1 MELYINNIL
10 VDLNQRIP
18 FPLTYNISDIKDLSA
33 RKGNNSKTITLPGTK
48 TNYELMLSVFSV
60 SISDTADTSSSQ
72 FINYDPSVK
81 AEARYYDEGILQFQ
95 GVCQLQE
102 CILLNGTWS
111 FNIILISESIDYI
124 SRLAKI
130 KVNELGWS
138 EYDHAFTR
146 QSQIDSWDG
155 IVQYNGSP
163 VSVYTSPDWDGTG
176 YYYGLIDYGY
186 SRTAPNYFDV
196 DQILPQVHCYEIL
209 KKAFDY
215 AEISW
220 SSNFLES
227 QIFKRLLLAWGG
239 GDLPTIDS
247 AQSINDSA
255 YTSEQNNGSGF
266 LIYNGLT
273 ISPIVFTDQGGTTSS
288 LTFPSQTFLD
298 NLDVTIVQD
307 NLNQVDVLAPM
318 RFTAAS
324 EGLFNINYYGDH
336 EFKWDISFQFG
347 TLLTNIQGTYFFDIL
362 VYKNNALIATD
373 VVYSGSLSGASMSYT
388 TAFNF
393 DYNRQINL
401 LINDTV
407 TIKVRLRM
415 PEMYVTAPTTQN
427 ETASYTTSVETL
439 GSFLDIVK
447 TVQEFTPGGTISLVP
462 FLPDMDCATFFKG
475 IITAFNLY
483 VKPSVDNAQ
492 IMEIEPLND
501 FYDDSSQA
509 IVWTEIVD
517 RSKEIKVTPTINFA
531 SKNYVF
537 QFENDDDFFNSQYL
551 NDVDKQYGSF
561 LIQSQNQFA
570 TGDTTFKLP
579 FSQKLLVNIPFD
591 ETTFTGLI
599 VPRSFQ
605 VKFNEDGSSEVVF
618 KKGKPFL
625 VQLGDMTTGNWYHVD
640 EVGTAYLNTTYP
652 YVGHLDNLTAP
663 TFDFNWGA
671 PYFVYWQSAVYTTNN
686 LYNYHEKFLK
696 EIISPFGKKVD
707 LSAKINAE
715 IINTLDFKKLINID
729 GVVYRLQK
737 VADYDSTQLDT
748 TKIELIRILEGE
760 SIGVNNPS
768 LPDDPFTKQF
778 VRATEDGIFRETE
791 DGLDN
796 RRVE

>member
-10 VDLNQRIP
+10 VDLDQRIP
-18 FPLTYNISDIKDLSA
+18 FPLTYNISDIKDLSS
-33 RKGNNSKTITLPGTK
+33 RKGNNSKTISLPGTK
-48 TNYELMLSVFSV
+48 TNYQLMLSVFST
-60 SISDTADTSSSQ
+60 SISDTSDVSSSQ

-102 CILLNGTWS
+102 CVLLNGTWS

-163 VSVYTSPDWDGTG
+163 VSVYSSPNWDGTG

-186 SRTAPNYFDV
+186 SRTAPDYFDV
-196 DQILPQVHCYEIL
+196 DQILPQVHCYEVL

-215 AEISW
+215 AEITW

-227 QIFKRLLLAWGG
+227 QRFKRMLLAWGG

-247 AQSINDSA
+247 AQSLNDSA
-255 YTSEQNNGSGF
+255 YTAEQNNTNGF
-266 LIYNGLT
+266 I
-273 ISPIVFTDQGGTTSS
+273 ISTLVSAIGNAIAYLPDSS
-288 LTFPSQTFLD
+288 VQD

-307 NLNQVDVLAPM
+307 NLNQVDLLTPM

-336 EFKWDISFQFG
+336 DVNFTFTAPNAISYLVYG
-347 TLLTNIQGTYFFDIL
+347 DWNVKLL
-362 VYKNNALIATD
+362 VYKNNILISDDIVYFDSFNGASANIATTI
-373 VVYSGSLSGASMSYT
+373 S
-388 TAFNF
+388 FN
-393 DYNRQINL
+393 YNRNINL
-401 LINDTV
+401 LINDTLTFKVVYTQISSQILGNGLNGLSSIDTTIEAV
-407 TIKVRLRM
+407 TS
-415 PEMYVTAPTTQN
+415 Q
-427 ETASYTTSVETL
+427 
-439 GSFLDIVK
+439 LDIVK
-447 TVQEFTPGGTISLVP
+447 TVQEFTPGGTISLTP

-483 VKPSVDNAQ
+483 VKPSVNDPQ

-509 IVWTEIVD
+509 LVWTEIVD
-517 RSKEIKVTPTINFA
+517 RSKEITVTPTINYA

-537 QFENDDDFFNSQYL
+537 QFESDDDYFNGEYL

-561 LIQSQNQFA
+561 LIESQNQFA

-579 FSQKLLVNIPFD
+579 FAQKLLVKIPFN
-591 ETTFTGLI
+591 ETTYTDLI
-599 VPRSFQ
+599 VPRTFQ
-605 VKFNEDGSSEVVF
+605 VKFNEDGSSEVVY

-625 VQLGDMTTGNWYHVD
+625 VQLGDMTTGDWYHVD
-640 EVGTAYLNTTYP
+640 ELGTAYLNNTYP
-652 YVGHLDNLTAP
+652 YVGHLDSLTAP

-671 PYFVYWQSAVYTTNN
+671 PYFVYWQTASYTTNN

-707 LSAKINAE
+707 LSVKLDAALINV
-715 IINTLDFKKLINID
+715 LDFKKLINID

-737 VADYDSTQLDT
+737 VSDYDSTKLDT
-748 TKIELIRILEGE
+748 TKIELIRILEGD
-760 SIGVNNPS
+760 SIGTNTPAIPFNPFER
-768 LPDDPFTKQF
+768 LDI
-778 VRATEDGIFRETE
+778 RRTEDGIDRETE
-791 DGLDN
+791 DGIDK
-796 RRVE
+796 RRTE

>member
-10 VDLNQRIP
+10 VDLDQRIP
-18 FPLTYNISDIKDLSA
+18 FPLTYNISDIKDLSS
-33 RKGNNSKTITLPGTK
+33 RKGNNSKTITLPGTR

-60 SISDTADTSSSQ
+60 SISDTTDSSQ

-81 AEARYYDEGILQFQ
+81 AEARYYDEGVLQFQ

-102 CILLNGTWS
+102 CVLLNGTWS

-130 KVNELGWS
+130 KINELGWS
-138 EYDHAFTR
+138 EYDHQFTR

-163 VSVYTSPDWDGTG
+163 VSVYSSPNWDGTG

-186 SRTAPNYFDV
+186 SRTAPDYFDV

-215 AEISW
+215 AQISW

-227 QIFKRLLLAWGG
+227 QVFKRLLLAWGG

-247 AQSINDSA
+247 AQSLNDSA
-255 YTSEQNNGSGF
+255 FTQEQNNGSGY
-266 LIYNGLT
+266 LIYNGIT
-273 ISPIVFTDQGGTTSS
+273 IDPVVFTDQGGTTST
-288 LTFPSQTFLD
+288 LTFPAQNYLD
-298 NLDVTIVQD
+298 NYDATIVQD
-307 NLNQVDVLAPM
+307 NLNQVDLLTPM

-324 EGLFNINYYGDH
+324 EGLFNVNYYGDH
-336 EFKWDISFQFG
+336 EFKWDIAFQYG
-347 TLLTNIQGTYFFDIL
+347 TLLTDIQGTYFLDIL
-362 VYKNNALIATD
+362 IYKNNILIATD
-373 VVYSGSLSGASMSYT
+373 EVYSGTLSGSSMSYT
-388 TAFNF
+388 VAYNF

-407 TIKVRLRM
+407 TVKIRLRM
-415 PEMYVTAPTTQN
+415 PQMYVTAPTTQY
-427 ETASYTTSVETL
+427 ETASYIASVESTS
-439 GSFLDIVK
+439 SFLDVVK
-447 TVQEFTPGGTISLVP
+447 VVQEFTPGGTISLVP

-483 VKPSVDNAQ
+483 VKPSVDDPQ

-509 IVWTEIVD
+509 LVWTDIVD
-517 RSKEIKVTPTINFA
+517 RSKEIKVTPTINYA

-537 QFENDDDFFNSQYL
+537 QFENDDDFFNGEYL

-561 LIQSQNQFA
+561 LIESQNQFA

-579 FSQKLLVNIPFD
+579 FSQKLLVKIPYD
-591 ETTFTGLI
+591 ETTFTDLI
-599 VPRSFQ
+599 VPRTFQ
-605 VKFNEDGSSEVVF
+605 VKFNEDGTSEVVY

-625 VQLGDMTTGNWYHVD
+625 VQLGPMTTGDWYHVD
-640 EVGTAYLNTTYP
+640 EVGTAYLNSTYP
-652 YVGHLDNLTAP
+652 YVGHLDSLTAP

-671 PYFVYWQSAVYTTNN
+671 PYYVYWQTASYTTNN

-707 LSAKINAE
+707 LSVKLDAAL
-715 IINTLDFKKLINID
+715 INTLDFKKLINID
-729 GVVYRLQK
+729 GVVYRFQK
-737 VADYDSTQLDT
+737 VSDYDSTKLDT
-748 TKIELIRILEGE
+748 TKIELIRILEGD
-760 SIGVNNPS
+760 SIGTNTPAI
-768 LPDDPFTKQF
+768 PFDPFAKLSARQ
-778 VRATEDGIFRETE
+778 TEDGEFRCIE
-791 DGLDN
+791 DGSEN

>member
-10 VDLNQRIP
+10 VDLDQRIP
-18 FPLTYNISDIKDLSA
+18 FPLTYNISDIKDLSS
-33 RKGNNSKTITLPGTK
+33 RKGNNSKTITLPGTR

-60 SISDTADTSSSQ
+60 SISDTTDSSQ

-81 AEARYYDEGILQFQ
+81 AEARYYDEGVLQFQ

-102 CILLNGTWS
+102 CVLLGGTWS

-130 KVNELGWS
+130 KINELGWS
-138 EYDHAFTR
+138 EYDHQFTR

-163 VSVYTSPDWDGTG
+163 VSVYSSPNWDGTG

-186 SRTAPNYFDV
+186 SRTAPDYFDV

-209 KKAFDY
+209 KKAFEY
-215 AEISW
+215 AQISW

-227 QIFKRLLLAWGG
+227 QVFKRLLLAWGG

-247 AQSINDSA
+247 AQSLNDSA
-255 YTSEQNNGSGF
+255 FTQEQNNGSGY
-266 LIYNGLT
+266 LIYNGIT
-273 ISPIVFTDQGGTTSS
+273 IDPIVFTDQGGTTST
-288 LTFPSQTFLD
+288 LTFPAQNYLD
-298 NLDVTIVQD
+298 NYDATIVQD
-307 NLNQVDVLAPM
+307 NLNQVDLLTPM

-324 EGLFNINYYGDH
+324 EGLFNVNYYGDH
-336 EFKWDISFQFG
+336 EFKWDIAFQYG
-347 TLLTNIQGTYFFDIL
+347 TLLTDIQGTYFLDIL
-362 VYKNNALIATD
+362 IYKNNILIATD
-373 VVYSGSLSGASMSYT
+373 EVYSGTLSGSSMSYT
-388 TAFNF
+388 VAYNF

-407 TIKVRLRM
+407 TVKIRLRM
-415 PEMYVTAPTTQN
+415 PQMYVTAPTTQY
-427 ETASYTTSVETL
+427 ETASYIASVESTS
-439 GSFLDIVK
+439 SFLDVVK
-447 TVQEFTPGGTISLVP
+447 VVQEFTPGGTISLVP

-483 VKPSVDNAQ
+483 VKPSVDDPQ
-492 IMEIEPLND
+492 IMEIEPLNY

-509 IVWTEIVD
+509 LVWTDIVD

-531 SKNYVF
+531 SKNYIF
-537 QFENDDDFFNSQYL
+537 QFENDDDFFNGEYL

-561 LIQSQNQFA
+561 LIESQNQFA

-579 FSQKLLVNIPFD
+579 FSQKLLVKIPYD
-591 ETTFTGLI
+591 ETTFTDLI
-599 VPRSFQ
+599 VPRTFQ
-605 VKFNEDGSSEVVF
+605 VKFNEDGSSEVVY

-625 VQLGDMTTGNWYHVD
+625 VQLGPMTTGDWYHVD
-640 EVGTAYLNTTYP
+640 EVGTAYLNSTYP
-652 YVGHLDNLTAP
+652 YVGHLDSLTSP

-671 PYFVYWQSAVYTTNN
+671 PYYVYWQTASYTTNN

-707 LSAKINAE
+707 LSVKLDAAL
-715 IINTLDFKKLINID
+715 INTLDFKKLINID

-737 VADYDSTQLDT
+737 VSDYDSTKLDT
-748 TKIELIRILEGE
+748 TKIELIRILEGD
-760 SIGVNNPS
+760 SIGTNTPAI
-768 LPDDPFTKQF
+768 PFDPFAKLSARQ
-778 VRATEDGIFRETE
+778 TEDGEFRCIE
-791 DGLDN
+791 DGSEN

>member
-10 VDLNQRIP
+10 VDLDQRIP
-18 FPLTYNISDIKDLSA
+18 FPLTYNISDIKDLSS
-33 RKGNNSKTITLPGTK
+33 RKGNNSKTITLPGTR

-60 SISDTADTSSSQ
+60 SISDTTDSSQ

-81 AEARYYDEGILQFQ
+81 AEARYYDEGVLQFQ

-102 CILLNGTWS
+102 CVLLNGTWS

-130 KVNELGWS
+130 KINELGWS
-138 EYDHAFTR
+138 EYDHQFTR

-163 VSVYTSPDWDGTG
+163 VSVYSSPDWDGTG

-186 SRTAPNYFDV
+186 SRTAPDYFDV

-209 KKAFDY
+209 KKAFEY

-227 QIFKRLLLAWGG
+227 QRFKRMLLAWGG

-255 YTSEQNNGSGF
+255 YTAEQNNGSGY
-266 LIYNGLT
+266 LIYNGIT
-273 ISPIVFTDQGGTTSS
+273 IDPVVFTDQGGTTST
-288 LTFPSQTFLD
+288 LTFPAQNYLD
-298 NLDVTIVQD
+298 NYDATIVQD
-307 NLNQVDVLAPM
+307 NLNQVDLLTPM

-324 EGLFNINYYGDH
+324 EGLFNVNYYGDH
-336 EFKWDISFQFG
+336 EFKWDIAFQYG
-347 TLLTNIQGTYFFDIL
+347 TLLTDIQGTYFLDIL
-362 VYKNNALIATD
+362 IYKNNILIATD
-373 VVYSGSLSGASMSYT
+373 EVYSGTLSGSSMNYT
-388 TAFNF
+388 VAYNF

-407 TIKVRLRM
+407 TVKIRLRM
-415 PEMYVTAPTTQN
+415 PQMYVTAPTTQN
-427 ETASYTTSVETL
+427 ETASYITSVETL

-483 VKPSVDNAQ
+483 VKPSVDDPQ

-509 IVWTEIVD
+509 LVWTDIVD
-517 RSKEIKVTPTINFA
+517 RSKEIKVTPTINYA
-531 SKNYVF
+531 SKNYIF
-537 QFENDDDFFNSQYL
+537 QFENDDDFFNGEYL

-561 LIQSQNQFA
+561 LIESQNQFA

-579 FSQKLLVNIPFD
+579 FSQKLLVKIPYD
-591 ETTFTGLI
+591 ETTFTDLI
-599 VPRSFQ
+599 VPRTFQ
-605 VKFNEDGSSEVVF
+605 VKFNEDGTSEVVY

-625 VQLGDMTTGNWYHVD
+625 VQLGPMTTGDWYHVD

-652 YVGHLDNLTAP
+652 YVGHLDSLTAP

-671 PYFVYWQSAVYTTNN
+671 PYYVYWQTASYTTNN

-707 LSAKINAE
+707 LSVKLDAAL
-715 IINTLDFKKLINID
+715 INTLDFKKLINID

-737 VADYDSTQLDT
+737 VSDYDSTKLDT
-748 TKIELIRILEGE
+748 TKIELIRILEGD
-760 SIGVNNPS
+760 SIGVNTPAI
-768 LPDDPFTKQF
+768 PFDPFAKLSARQ
-778 VRATEDGIFRETE
+778 TEDGEFRCIE
-791 DGLDN
+791 DGSEN